1 MSTIKS
7 YSNFLNEEKD
17 NIKEL
22 KTDKKPVL
30 TKTARIVKGDNPF
43 IDTKS
48 GNIVAMDICLN
59 EDEMKKVIEYW
70 KTGTPEGKEQAA
82 NILLTYGIR
91 ERHMQFNLA
100 FAMMMSGLCF
110 GTGACIS
117 KLTKITEVETVKDVI
132 ETKDKLPPVQVHNA
146 LLKFYQNLGDNLE
159 ITKGKEFIN
168 ASAPKEKLVELF
180 DKMADAKGVSRDD
193 FMRKMFDIT
202 HGGKKDL
209 VDTEID
215 YFNKCLEDDG
225 IKSVGDIFNNT
236 DASDMTGV
244 KGFNPFGIKSPE
256 AAEKLAQYFN
266 DTEVVTGIE
275 EITKEITKE
284 IIKEVPASEIA
295 QAATAGALASELYVG
310 GVRDDDKKGSRK
322 DKVDAK
328 YKELLNK
335 WKEEQRKAG
344 KNTSPG
350 EGTRKRLRRQAEE
363 MVKEN
368 KTIMSY
374 NNFLVILS

>member
-1 MSTIKS
+1 M
-7 YSNFLNEEKD
+7 
-17 NIKEL
+17 
-22 KTDKKPVL
+22 
-30 TKTARIVKGDNPF
+30 
-43 IDTKS
+43 
-48 GNIVAMDICLN
+48 
-59 EDEMKKVIEYW
+59 
-70 KTGTPEGKEQAA
+70 
-82 NILLTYGIR
+82 
-91 ERHMQFNLA
+91 
-100 FAMMMSGLCF
+100 
-110 GTGACIS
+110 
-117 KLTKITEVETVKDVI
+117 
-132 ETKDKLPPVQVHNA
+132 
-146 LLKFYQNLGDNLE
+146 
-159 ITKGKEFIN
+159 
-168 ASAPKEKLVELF
+168 
-180 DKMADAKGVSRDD
+180 
-193 FMRKMFDIT
+193 
-202 HGGKKDL
+202 
-209 VDTEID
+209 
-215 YFNKCLEDDG
+215 EDDG